1 MIFFHNRHSKA
12 SIIINARL
20 DSRLSSEPTIEKGIN
35 DWRHKSFVMAA
46 KKNSAHVA
54 TNATSEVTTTLLCM
68 DAKVTTNDKVIEQG
82 QTIDARV
89 TYVDDDHLRIIQHKR
104 SPHVDHPELH
114 WRDLVGSLHGKLR
127 INANGVLLQMY
138 VRHGD
143 YKSEMELCDIFEQE
157 LEQMDE
163 QLACMNLKQEIAQCC

>member
-1 MIFFHNRHSKA
+1 M
-12 SIIINARL
+12 
-20 DSRLSSEPTIEKGIN
+20 
-35 DWRHKSFVMAA
+35 HKNNSQAKTA
-46 KKNSAHVA
+46 KKSQVA
-54 TNATSEVTTTLLCM
+54 TKETQEVTTTLLCM

-104 SPHVDHPELH
+104 TPHVIHPELH
-114 WRDLVGSLHGKLR
+114 WRDLVGSLHGKMR
-127 INANGVLLQMY
+127 MNANGIMLQMY

-143 YKSEMELCDIFEQE
+143 YKSETELCDIFEQE

-163 QLACMNLKQEIAQCC
+163 QLACMSLKQEMEQCC